1 MKKLFLLFTDSMDF
15 IKKYREEEKKSLISF
30 WTTLMA
36 MGSDMSKDIS
46 FFSYCLSHPKDSRG
60 PFVIIDL
67 YCLYQKMKWP
77 FFYQDHWFI
86 WYNLFLFVYSFDKKN
101 RLKEIRI
108 QLNDAFPNCMMER
121 VNEVKVDVFPPLYTK
136 FPQNKFLF
144 VPISMIRRMVSD
156 LWQNYTEEVIQAVKK
171 VESYVPVVSVPPTQ
185 LIMFQSNAI
194 MQNFFQ
200 NPMFQRL
207 RSELYSY
214 TEPTNK
220 KHSAITILGPLFSG
234 IIYDITMVITLK
246 HKDTLKVLRKRR
258 QPSPIRDDPSDGFPL
273 TMDCFPSFNT

>member
-1 MKKLFLLFTDSMDF
+1 MDF
-15 IKKYREEEKKSLISF
+15 TKKYRVEEKKSLISF
-30 WTTLMA
+30 WTHLMA

-77 FFYQDHWFI
+77 YFYQDHWLV
-86 WYNLFLFVYSFDKKN
+86 W
-101 RLKEIRI
+101 LKEIRI
-108 QLNDAFPNCMMER
+108 QLNDAFPGCMMEK

-144 VPISMIRRMVSD
+144 VPISMIRRMVLD
-156 LWQNYTEEVIQAVKK
+156 LWENYTEEVIEAVKK
-171 VESYVPVVSVPPTQ
+171 VESYVPVISVPPTQ
-185 LIMFQSNAI
+185 LVMFQNNAI
-194 MQNFFQ
+194 MQTFFQ

-207 RSELYSY
+207 RFELYVY

-234 IIYDITMVITLK
+234 IHYDITMVITLK
-246 HKDTLKVLRKRR
+246 HKDILKVLRKRR
-258 QPSPIRDDPSDGFPL
+258 QPSPVRDDPSDGFPL
-273 TMDCFPSFNT
+273 TTDCFPSFST